1 MTGDVVV
8 RPVRGA
14 RDRRAFVAL
23 PYALHRAD
31 PNWPPLLRRDVR
43 ALLDPRRN
51 PFFEHGEAC
60 CFLARRQGRVV
71 GRIAAIRNRGHE
83 ELHADGAGFFGFFES
98 EDDPRTASLLLDAA
112 ADWLRA
118 RGLRFVRGPLS
129 LSINDDAGLLVDGF
143 DTPAALMMPHN
154 PRHYPRLVEAAGLR
168 GVKDLLVYQNTPDR
182 LPARLADAEPVIAK
196 RYGIRVRP
204 LDLERFDADV
214 ALVKDLFNRGWQR
227 NWGFV
232 PFTDREIDHLAAQ
245 LRPIVV
251 PPLVL
256 FAEVE
261 GRPVGFLAA
270 LPDLN
275 QALRANP
282 SGRLFPGLLRVWW
295 ASRRITRLRVALLG
309 MLPPWRGRGIDALLY
324 KRVWDVARELGYDW
338 AEAGWVLEDNL
349 PMRNALERM
358 GFERYKT
365 YRVYERP
372 L

>member
-1 MTGDVVV
+1 MSGAAAVT
-8 RPVRGA
+8 PVEGA

-23 PYALHRAD
+23 PYGLHRSD

-43 ALLDPRRN
+43 AMLDPQRN
-51 PFFEHGEAC
+51 PFFAHGEAGY
-60 CFLARRQGRVV
+60 FLARRDGRVV
-71 GRIAAIRNRGHE
+71 GRIASIRNR
-83 ELHADGAGFFGFFES
+83 LHDETHRDGAGFFGFFES
-98 EDDPRTASLLLDAA
+98 EDDPQVASSLLDAA
-112 ADWLRA
+112 SGWLCA
-118 RGLRFVRGPLS
+118 RGCQRLRGPIS
-129 LSINDDAGLLVDGF
+129 FSINDDAGLLVDGF

-154 PRHYPRLVEAAGLR
+154 PRYYPALVEAAGLA
-168 GVKDLLVYQNTPDR
+168 GVKDLIVYQGWRDR
-182 LPARLADAEPVIAK
+182 LPERLAEAEPVIAK
-196 RYGIRVRP
+196 RYGVRVRT
-204 LDLERFDADV
+204 LDLARFAEDV
-214 ALVKDLFNRGWQR
+214 RRVKELFNLGWER

-251 PPLVL
+251 PELVL

-261 GRPVGFLAA
+261 GMAVGFLAA

-282 SGRLFPGLLRVWW
+282 SGRLFPGLARVWW
-295 ASRRITRLRVALLG
+295 AARRITRLRVLLLG
-309 MLPPWRGRGIDALLY
+309 TRPEWRGRGIDALLY
-324 KRVWDVARELGYDW
+324 KRVWDEAGRLGYDW
-338 AEAGWVLEDNL
+338 GEAGWVLEDNL

-365 YRVYERP
+365 YRIYERP

>member
-1 MTGDVVV
+1 MTDGAAV
-8 RPVRGA
+8 RPVQGA

-23 PYALHRAD
+23 PYALHRGD

-43 ALLDPRRN
+43 ALLDRRRN
-51 PFFEHGEAC
+51 PFFAHGEAEY
-60 CFLARRQGRVV
+60 FLARRQRRLV
-71 GRIAAIRNRGHE
+71 GRIAAIRNRLHE
-83 ELHADGAGFFGFFES
+83 DAHGDGCGFFGFFES
-98 EDDPRTASLLLDAA
+98 EDDPRTAALLLDAVA
-112 ADWLRA
+112 GWVRA
-118 RGLRFVRGPLS
+118 RGLRTLRGPLS
-129 LSINDDAGLLVDGF
+129 FSINDDAGLLVDGF

-154 PRHYPRLVEAAGLR
+154 PRHYPALLEAAGLR
-168 GVKDLLVYQNTPDR
+168 GIKDLLVYQNTPDR
-182 LPARLADAEPVIAK
+182 FPARLADAEPLLAK
-196 RYGIRVRP
+196 RHGVRVRP
-204 LDLERFDADV
+204 LDLTRFDADV
-214 ALVKDLFNRGWQR
+214 ALVKDLFNRGWER

-251 PPLVL
+251 PRLVL
-256 FAEVE
+256 FAEAA

-295 ASRRITRLRVALLG
+295 ASRRITRLRVLLLG
-309 MLPPWRGRGIDALLY
+309 ALPEWRGRGVDALLG
-324 KRVWDVARELGYDW
+324 KHIWDAARELGYDW

-358 GFERYKT
+358 GFARYKT
-365 YRVYERP
+365 YRIYERP

>member
-1 MTGDVVV
+1 MTDGVAVA
-8 RPVRGA
+8 PVAGA

-23 PYALHRAD
+23 PYALHRGD
-31 PNWPPLLRRDVR
+31 PNWPPPLRRDVR
-43 ALLDPRRN
+43 ALLDPGRN
-51 PFFEHGEAC
+51 PFFAHGEAGY
-60 CFLARRQGRVV
+60 FLARRRGRVV
-71 GRIAAIRNRGHE
+71 GRVAAIRNRLHE
-83 ELHADGAGFFGFFES
+83 EAHGDGCGFFGFFEC
-98 EDDPRTASLLLDAA
+98 EHDARTAASLLDAA
-112 ADWLRA
+112 AGWLRA
-118 RGLRFVRGPLS
+118 RGLRSLRGPLS
-129 LSINDDAGLLVDGF
+129 FSINDDAGLLVDGF

-154 PRHYPRLVEAAGLR
+154 PRYYPGLLEAAGLR
-168 GVKDLLVYQNTPDR
+168 GVKDLLAYAGASAR
-182 LPARLADAEPVIAK
+182 FPARLAEAEPVIAK
-196 RYGIRVRP
+196 RYGVRVRP
-204 LDLERFDADV
+204 LDLERFEDDV
-214 ALVKDLFNRGWQR
+214 GRVKELFNLGWER

-232 PFTDREIDHLAAQ
+232 RFTDREIEHLAAQ

-251 PPLVL
+251 RDLVL

-282 SGRLFPGLLRVWW
+282 SGRFFPGILRVLR
-295 ASRRITRLRVALLG
+295 ASRRLTRLRVLLTG
-309 MLPPWRGRGIDALLY
+309 TLPEWRGRGIDALLY
-324 KRVWDVARELGYDW
+324 KRVWDEARRLGYNW